1 MITTAGA
8 ELTKENLIQAQ
19 KEDPILQEVRGWVE
33 HDIHPEKQELAGK
46 DEDLRT
52 YAQLR
57 DTLTIHQDILYTVQQ
72 LSHTVHKSVHRIC
85 VPSSLKESTY
95 FWAHEHPSAGHFGS

>member
-8 ELTKENLIQAQ
+8 ELTKENLVQAQ

-33 HDIHPEKQELAGK
+33 RDIHPEKQELAGK

-57 DTLTIHQDILYTVQQ
+57 DTLTIHHTTVEPHSSQIGSQNLCTLQ
-72 LSHTVHKSVHRIC
+72 LKRKYLFLGTRTPFC
-85 VPSSLKESTY
+85 RTPL
-95 FWAHEHPSAGHFGS
+95 